1 MPNEPAQTQ
10 RRNARE
16 MKVVVTRQLM
26 PSVEARMSE
35 LFDCQLNTTD
45 EPMSREALVA
55 AMKAC
60 DVLVPTVTD
69 RIDADMIAEAGEQL
83 GLIASFGAGIE
94 HIDLAAA
101 AARKIFVT
109 NTPGVFTDDTA
120 DIAMAG
126 IIGVPRRIR
135 EGTALVRR
143 GEWTGWAPS
152 GLLGRKL
159 GGKTLGIVGM
169 GRIGQAVAHRARA
182 FGLEIAY
189 NNRKRLPEAVE
200 KMFGARFVEQ
210 LDDLL
215 AEADIVTLHSP
226 LTDDT
231 RNMLDA
237 RRFAMMKPGASV
249 INTARGELIDQ
260 EALIEALYSGH
271 LAGAGLDVYP
281 DEPNVDKRL
290 LQHPNVM
297 TLPHIGSATA
307 EGREASGEKVI
318 ANIRFW
324 ADGHRPPDQV
334 LEALIAQ

>member
-1 MPNEPAQTQ
+1 MPETRTPIAHLPLE
-10 RRNARE
+10 RPR
-16 MKVVVTRQLM
+16 VIVTRHLM
-26 PSVEARMSE
+26 PAVEARMRE
-35 LFDCQLNTTD
+35 LFDVVLNETDVPLTREQL
-45 EPMSREALVA
+45 AA
-55 AMKAC
+55 AMRDC

-69 RIDADMIAEAGEQL
+69 RIDADLIAGAGDRL
-83 GLIASFGAGIE
+83 GLIANFGAGTE

-101 AARKIFVT
+101 AARRILVT

-120 DIAMAG
+120 DLTMAG

-135 EGTALVRR
+135 EGIGLVRR

-159 GGKTLGIVGM
+159 AGKVLGIVGM

-189 NNRKRLPEAVE
+189 TNRKPLPEALE
-200 KMFGARFVEQ
+200 RMLGARYAADVDT
-210 LDDLL
+210 LM
-215 AEADIVTLHSP
+215 AEADILSLHCP
-226 LTDDT
+226 LTDNT
-231 RNMLDA
+231 RHLVDA
-237 RRFAMMKPGASV
+237 RRIALMKPGSSI

-260 EALIEALYSGH
+260 EALIAALQSGH

-281 DEPNVDKRL
+281 DEPNVDHRL
-290 LQHPNVM
+290 IEHPNVM

-307 EGREASGEKVI
+307 EGREDSGHKVI
-318 ANIRFW
+318 ANIRIW

-334 LEALIAQ
+334 LTALL

>member
-1 MPNEPAQTQ
+1 MANSH
-10 RRNARE
+10 NAPSLPSGKP
-16 MKVVVTRQLM
+16 KVVVTRHLM

-35 LFDCQLNTTD
+35 LFDTTLNVED
-45 EPMSREALVA
+45 AAMSEDALVA
-55 AMKAC
+55 AMQDC

-69 RIDADMIAEAGEQL
+69 SITGDMIGAAGERL
-83 GLIASFGAGIE
+83 GLIASFGAGTE

-101 AARKIFVT
+101 AERKILVT

-120 DIAMAG
+120 DIAMAA

-135 EGTALVRR
+135 EGTQLVRR

-159 GGKTLGIVGM
+159 GGKVLGIIGM
-169 GRIGQAVAHRARA
+169 GRIGQAVAYRARA

-189 NNRKRLPEAVE
+189 TNRKQLPEAVE
-200 KMFGARFVEQ
+200 KMLGVRFVESVDALVSQ
-210 LDDLL
+210 
-215 AEADIVTLHSP
+215 ADILTLHCP
-226 LTDDT
+226 LTEET
-231 RNMLDA
+231 RGLMDA
-237 RRFAMMKPGASV
+237 RRIGMMKEGASL

-260 EALIEALYSGH
+260 RALIEALHYGT

-281 DEPNVDKRL
+281 DEPNVARGL
-290 LQHPNVM
+290 LDHPNVM

-334 LEALIAQ
+334 LTALIG

>member
-1 MPNEPAQTQ
+1 MG
-10 RRNARE
+10 E
-16 MKVVVTRQLM
+16 M
-26 PSVEARMSE
+26 
-35 LFDCQLNTTD
+35 FDCTLNKTD
-45 EPMSREALVA
+45 QPMSRDALIA
-55 AMKAC
+55 AMQNA

-69 RIDADMIAEAGEQL
+69 RIDAEMIGAAGQQL
-83 GLIASFGAGIE
+83 GLIANFGAGTE

-101 AARKIFVT
+101 AKRKIIVT

-159 GGKTLGIVGM
+159 GGKVLGIVGM
-169 GRIGQAVAHRARA
+169 GRIGQAVAHRAHA

-189 NNRKRLPEAVE
+189 HNRKRLPEAVE
-200 KMFGARFVEQ
+200 KMFGARYVEH
-210 LDDLL
+210 LDDLV

-226 LTDDT
+226 LTDAT
-231 RNMLDA
+231 RNMLDTP
-237 RRFAMMKPGASV
+237 RFALMKPGASV

-260 EALIEALYSGH
+260 EALIDALYSGH

-281 DEPNVDKRL
+281 DEPCVDERL
-290 LQHPNVM
+290 LKHPNVM

-324 ADGHRPPDQV
+324 VDGHRPPDQV
-334 LEALIAQ
+334 LEALIAAQ